1 MTPPEAQKF
10 RMQLVDQGD
19 FVTFTVRKS
28 DVPVIKAVIGM
39 LTDIYLADA
48 QGIEARSAET
58 QSGSVVDESAVPEG
72 NAPK

>member
-1 MTPPEAQKF
+1 MAPPEAQKF

-28 DVPVIKAVIGM
+28 DVSVIKVVIGM

-48 QGIEARSAET
+48 QGIEAQRAET
-58 QSGSVVDESAVPEG
+58 QRGSVADESAVPEG
-72 NAPK
+72 NAP